1 MTSEYGR
8 SKADGARD
16 DRVYPGAAGAGRDGS
31 DGETGAPARW
41 GRRVAPAVLAA
52 VSCALIAV
60 AVALGG
66 GPSSGGDLLRTTAPA
81 ASSAGS
87 AAGGAGASAEAA
99 GKAGGGGDA
108 GEKGGGGSSASAADA
123 SSGFPAAGGSGAP
136 ASDGSSAGSS
146 ESAPDGT
153 PGANAPSSS
162 PAGDGQIAAPS
173 GGGANPAPSATDRSD
188 LITVR
193 VVVGASAAGGGVLA
207 DAALTFDKGATAY
220 DALMGTG
227 LSVNARDSVY
237 GVYVTAI
244 GGYAEFVQ
252 GGESGWKYAVNGSYP
267 GTSAGNYALSDG
279 DVLRWVYVTH
289 A

>member
-1 MTSEYGR
+1 MTSEHGR

-31 DGETGAPARW
+31 DGETGARARW

-52 VSCALIAV
+52 ASCALIAV
-60 AVALGG
+60 AVVLG
-66 GPSSGGDLLRTTAPA
+66 SGGLPSGGNLLQTTAPA

-87 AAGGAGASAEAA
+87 AAGGAGASAETA
-99 GKAGGGGDA
+99 GKAGGGGGA
-108 GEKGGGGSSASAADA
+108 AEKGGGSSVSASDA
-123 SSGFPAAGGSGAP
+123 SSGSPVADSSGAP
-136 ASDGSSAGSS
+136 ASDGLSAGSS

-153 PGANAPSSS
+153 PGAGAPSSS
-162 PAGDGQIAAPS
+162 AGDGQIAAPS
-173 GGGANPAPSATDRSD
+173 GGGDNPAPSAPDRSD

-193 VVVGASAAGGGVLA
+193 VVVDASADGGGVLA
-207 DAALTFDKGATAY
+207 DAVLTFDKGATAY
-220 DALMGTG
+220 DALTGTG
-227 LSVNARDSVY
+227 LSVNARDTVY
-237 GVYVTAI
+237 GVYVAAI
-244 GGYAEFVQ
+244 GGYAEFDQ

-267 GTSAGNYALSDG
+267 GSSAGSFTLSDG

>member
-1 MTSEYGR
+1 MTTEHGR
-8 SKADGARD
+8 SKEDGARD

-52 VSCALIAV
+52 ASCALIAV
-60 AVALGG
+60 AVVLG
-66 GPSSGGDLLRTTAPA
+66 SGGLPSGGNLLQTTAPD

-87 AAGGAGASAEAA
+87 AAAGSDSSTEDV
-99 GKAGGGGDA
+99 GKAGGGGGA
-108 GEKGGGGSSASAADA
+108 AEKGGGSSASASDA
-123 SSGFPAAGGSGAP
+123 SSGSPAADGSGVP

-153 PGANAPSSS
+153 PGASAPSSS
-162 PAGDGQIAAPS
+162 AGDGQIAAPS
-173 GGGANPAPSATDRSD
+173 GGGDNPAPSAPDRSD

-193 VVVGASAAGGGVLA
+193 VVVDASADGGGVLA

-227 LSVNARDSVY
+227 LSVNARDTAY
-237 GVYVTAI
+237 GVYVAAI
-244 GGYAEFVQ
+244 GGYAEFDQ

-267 GTSAGNYALSDG
+267 GSSAGSFTLSDG

>member
-1 MTSEYGR
+1 MTSEHGR

-52 VSCALIAV
+52 ASCALIAV
-60 AVALGG
+60 AVVLGG

-99 GKAGGGGDA
+99 GKAGGGGGA
-108 GEKGGGGSSASAADA
+108 AEKGGGSSVSASDA
-123 SSGFPAAGGSGAP
+123 SSGSPVADGSGAP
-136 ASDGSSAGSS
+136 ASDGSPAGSS
-146 ESAPDGT
+146 ESAPGGT
-153 PGANAPSSS
+153 PGASAPSSS
-162 PAGDGQIAAPS
+162 AGDGQITAPS
-173 GGGANPAPSATDRSD
+173 GGGDDPAPSAPDRSD

-193 VVVGASAAGGGVLA
+193 VVVDASADGGGVLA

-227 LSVNARDSVY
+227 LSVNARDTVY
-237 GVYVTAI
+237 GVYVAAI
-244 GGYAEFVQ
+244 GGYAEFDQ

-267 GTSAGNYALSDG
+267 GSSAGSFTLSDG